1 MSKITSLLFL
11 LISCISYSQTEKL
24 IHGKVSYQ
32 DSYQKNVDVINFT
45 TKKMTNTNVSGEFD
59 IHAKIGDALILM
71 SENFAD
77 QKYILTKEDFE
88 KGSVLIKLI
97 EKPIALDEVEI
108 KLVKDLKMATVSYN
122 DIKMTKIEKEQ
133 ARPKNTDVY
142 TGEMINGMDFVQIGK
157 MIGKL
162 FKSKKPKTSTTEVT
176 FTEYSKANFNPS
188 FYTKTLKLKTEDTSR
203 FIDYCQADSKSKTAM
218 ESNNELTILEFLM
231 EKKTEFDKLK

>member
-11 LISCISYSQTEKL
+11 LISCVSYSQTEKL

-45 TKKMTNTNVSGEFD
+45 TKKITNTNVSGEFD
-59 IHAKIGDALILM
+59 INAKVGDALILM

-77 QKYILTKEDFE
+77 QKYILTKEDFA
-88 KGSVLIKLI
+88 KSSVLIQLI

-108 KLVKDLKMATVSYN
+108 KLVKDLKLATVSYN

-176 FTEYSKANFNPS
+176 FAEYSKANFNQS
-188 FYTKTLKLKTEDTSR
+188 FYTQTLKLKPEDTSR

-218 ESNNELTILEFLM
+218 ESNDELTILEFLM

>member
-32 DSYQKNVDVINFT
+32 DSYQKNVDVINFI
-45 TKKMTNTNVSGEFD
+45 TKKITNTNVYGEFD
-59 IHAKIGDALILM
+59 ITAKVGDALILM

-77 QKYILTKEDFE
+77 QKYILTKEDFA

-108 KLVKDLKMATVSYN
+108 KLVKDLKLATVSYN
-122 DIKMTKIEKEQ
+122 DLKMTKIEKEQ

-142 TGEMINGMDFVQIGK
+142 TGEMVNGMDFVQIGK

-176 FTEYSKANFNPS
+176 FSEYSKANFNQS
-188 FYTKTLKLKTEDTSR
+188 FYTKTLKLKPSETAR
-203 FIDYCQADSKSKTAM
+203 FIDYCEADSKSKIAM
-218 ESNNELTILEFLM
+218 KSNDELTILEFLM